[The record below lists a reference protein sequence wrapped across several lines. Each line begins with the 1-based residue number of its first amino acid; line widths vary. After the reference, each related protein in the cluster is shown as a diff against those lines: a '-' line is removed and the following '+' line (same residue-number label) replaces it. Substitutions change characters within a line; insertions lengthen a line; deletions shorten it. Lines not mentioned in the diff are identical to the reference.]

1 MKKIND
7 YLHSVWL
14 EVGKVSFPSKK
25 DTWEMT
31 TLVIALSV
39 IIAIM
44 VTAIDFA
51 FRYLIQWLI
60 N

>member
-7 YLHSVWL
+7 YLRSVWL
-14 EVGKVSFPSKK
+14 EIGKVSFPSKK

-39 IIAIM
+39 TIAVM